1 MLLSGGNKEAIRE
14 KFNLKNNKKNNQ
26 EEINQEINK
35 EINQEI
41 NQELNEE
48 NNIIGGRKK
57 KIKREK
63 FKKIIDKKIDE
74 IDEIYT
80 VDNMNVDNM
89 NVDNSESI
97 EKKILKQIPVAE
109 EISAYLPNLNS
120 FIEVEYNKT
129 HKKYIYDIK
138 LEKGFP
144 NGKQKFKF
152 IIYQINNFNTLPFLT
167 YLLYKKN
174 TKEDKEEHLILTEI
188 ETDNI
193 KKKSK
198 EIVDNIIFENYKE
211 KPKYKGYKEYKNQF
225 YLFFEHSPKEE
236 QLIENIKR
244 KNRWFWAVVYEL
256 VNTKKVLNFPIQ
268 EDVIEFFLN
277 NLNITQI
284 YTEDNVTTYEIPIIA
299 YHGSHYKK
307 INFVA
312 IFGVT
317 RASSEASLGPFY
329 YFGPYDNAVRYSMF
343 TISKKPMIIG
353 GKSITVDEEGRHDKG
368 GLVRFVIFLGKN
380 KIFNEEEGF
389 IKKSIITNVKEA
401 FIDWNENYNSA
412 FTGLYNKIIEGK
424 PVTIYSKYVVKQYEQ
439 LIPLSYHYINT
450 DTDETDFE
458 KIKIE

>member
-1 MLLSGGNKEAIRE
+1 M
-14 KFNLKNNKKNNQ
+14 
-26 EEINQEINK
+26 
-35 EINQEI
+35 
-41 NQELNEE
+41 
-48 NNIIGGRKK
+48 
-57 KIKREK
+57 
-63 FKKIIDKKIDE
+63 
-74 IDEIYT
+74 
-80 VDNMNVDNM
+80 
-89 NVDNSESI
+89 
-97 EKKILKQIPVAE
+97 
-109 EISAYLPNLNS
+109 
-120 FIEVEYNKT
+120 
-129 HKKYIYDIK
+129 
-138 LEKGFP
+138 
-144 NGKQKFKF
+144 
-152 IIYQINNFNTLPFLT
+152 
-167 YLLYKKN
+167 
-174 TKEDKEEHLILTEI
+174 
-188 ETDNI
+188 
-193 KKKSK
+193 
-198 EIVDNIIFENYKE
+198 
-211 KPKYKGYKEYKNQF
+211 
-225 YLFFEHSPKEE
+225 FFEHSPKEE

-268 EDVIEFFLN
+268 QDVIEFFVN

-380 KIFNEEEGF
+380 KIFNEDEGF
-389 IKKSIITNVKEA
+389 IKKSVITNVKEA

-450 DTDETDFE
+450 DTDENDFE